1 MATLNSVQHFP
12 CPPLPQS
19 PRPAQKSN
27 HPFLFIAN
35 VHKRLKLGNSWAD
48 ASQFSPNAIGINL
61 VLLGYSL
68 LLCNPL
74 QSFCDQWHESSV
86 WVRLRDPTFTYL
98 YNINVEQTTRCHV
111 TLAGTIMAEARKV
124 FASSFVLF
132 ILKLSCS
139 NANSSMSGT
148 VYYNEG

>member
-86 WVRLRDPTFTYL
+86 WVRLRDPTFTY
-98 YNINVEQTTRCHV
+98 H
-111 TLAGTIMAEARKV
+111 A
-124 FASSFVLF
+124 
-132 ILKLSCS
+132 LSCDPCRHDHGGS
-139 NANSSMSGT
+139 EEGFRELFRFVHFEAFLQQCKLFDEWNSILQ
-148 VYYNEG
+148 